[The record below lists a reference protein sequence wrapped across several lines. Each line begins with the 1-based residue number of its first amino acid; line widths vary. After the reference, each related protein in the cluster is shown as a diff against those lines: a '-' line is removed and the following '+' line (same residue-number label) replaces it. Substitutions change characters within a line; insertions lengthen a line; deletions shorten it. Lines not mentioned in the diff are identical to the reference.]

1 MFILENLMIE
11 YLGETLRFYYY
22 CLKLRLKYCY
32 VLSSILVL
40 FIRSVSQM
48 QTRAIFFL
56 AFSVLNILI

>member
-32 VLSSILVL
+32 VLSSIGSVYTV
-40 FIRSVSQM
+40 RSVSQM
-48 QTRAIFFL
+48 QTRAIFF
-56 AFSVLNILI
+56 

>member
-1 MFILENLMIE
+1 MFILGNLMIE

-32 VLSSILVL
+32 VLSSIG
-40 FIRSVSQM
+40 SVYTQCQSD
-48 QTRAIFFL
+48 ANPCNFFL

>member
-48 QTRAIFFL
+48 QTRAIFF
-56 AFSVLNILI
+56 